1 MTDYE
6 ARLRQAIAT
15 IRELRAERDALARAR
30 SEPIAVIG
38 MACRFPGGASTPEAY
53 WRLLEDGVDAV
64 TEIPAE
70 RWRLEPAADEAPDP
84 RARATRWGAFLRDV
98 DKFDARFFGISPREA
113 AAMDP
118 QQRLL
123 LEVAWEALERGG
135 QVPER
140 LAGTSAGVF
149 LGMSTNDY
157 AHLCGAFEPGAQ
169 DIHAMTGNFFSFPAG
184 RLSYTLGLH
193 GPSLTVDT
201 ACSSSL
207 VAVHLAC
214 QSLRS
219 GECSLALAGGVNLL
233 LSPATMRLIATTGA
247 LSPDGRCKVF
257 DAEASGFVR
266 GEGCGLVLLKRLSDA
281 QADGDPI
288 CAVIRGSAVNQD
300 GRSTGMTAPNVLS
313 QQSMLKKALE
323 SAGVQPSEIGYVET
337 HGTGTS
343 LGDPIEIEA
352 LAQVVGRPRAGE
364 AGCVLGAVKTN
375 IGHLEA
381 AAGVAGLIKAVLALQ
396 HGAIPANLHFRA
408 LNPRIRLEGTSLSI
422 PTRKLA
428 WKAGGAARLAG
439 VSAFGLSGTNAH
451 VILEEAPPSAAA
463 SAGEAKVVLLP
474 LSARSPE
481 ALVAAARA
489 MRDLLREPV
498 TDASPRLADI
508 AYTAS
513 ARRSHHSHRLAVVGS
528 SREELATSLD
538 ACAEGQAPPGATRGV
553 AEPGARASVVFVFP
567 GQGSQWAGM
576 HRELFAEEP
585 SYRAALEACD
595 ALVRRHAGWS
605 LLDELD
611 APEATSRLQE
621 TEVAQPALLAVQVA
635 MAELWRSLD
644 VRPGAVIGHSVG
656 EIAAAHV
663 AGVLSLEEA
672 VRLVVLRG
680 RLMQRTK
687 GLGKMALVGVPA
699 DEAARLL
706 EGAGDRLTIAAV
718 NDPRSAVLAG
728 DEEALSD
735 VLRRLRGEGVDCRL
749 LPVSHAFHSAQM
761 APLDRELE
769 LALSGL
775 APRRAA
781 LPLFSTVTGA
791 PAAGGELDP
800 AYWARNMREPVRFAG
815 AVDAALAAGYR
826 IFLEVGPHPV
836 LAGHLQQC
844 FSARGAEARAA
855 SSLRRGL
862 PARRCLLVSL
872 GALHAHGHA
881 VAWHRLYPAGG
892 RCVPLPT
899 YAWQRTRHWIA
910 RERPEAPA
918 APAAPRPSGDA
929 PAPEPEP
936 AGGSAPD
943 ALPDALIERLR
954 AAAADERRR
963 LLEAWLQTAVAQTL
977 GLDGPEPIA
986 PGVSLLD
993 LGLDSLMSLELRDRL
1008 ELGLKVKLPINLL
1021 LEHPT
1026 VAALAE
1032 RALDALRLP
1041 ARPDGERAER
1051 GERAPAGGGAPRRS
1065 PLVAIQPGGEGS
1077 PFFCVH
1083 PFGGP
1088 VLCYTELARHL
1099 GTERSFYGL
1108 QAVGLDDGAAPDDR
1122 IEDMAARYLEAIRTV
1137 RPAGP
1142 YLLGG
1147 WSLGG
1152 LVAFAMAHELARSGE
1167 RVALLAM
1174 IDGYIS
1180 SPSSPERRLWQLV
1193 ESARMAR
1200 PEMAYDELRRL
1211 DEGALT
1217 ALVLGAARGVAPG
1230 FAEAVQRLGAAHGRA
1245 ARSYVM
1251 PCYGGRVVYFRA
1263 AEQPPPGPFGP
1274 VTEPYGTLYQ
1284 PMAGIS
1290 SQPIEIHEV
1299 PGSHHTMLREPHVRV
1314 LAERLRERLLA
1325 ADVRPR

>member
-1 MTDYE
+1 MSAPVTDYE

-15 IRELRAERDALARAR
+15 IRELRSERDALARAR

-64 TEIPAE
+64 TEIPAD
-70 RWRLEPAADEAPDP
+70 RWRLEPMPDEAPDP
-84 RARATRWGAFLRDV
+84 RARAIRWGAFLRDV
-98 DKFDARFFGISPREA
+98 DLFDAQFFGISPREA
-113 AAMDP
+113 ERMDP

-123 LEVAWEALERGG
+123 LEVAWEALERAG

-140 LAGTSAGVF
+140 LAGTSTGVF
-149 LGMSTNDY
+149 LGMSNNDY
-157 AHLCGAFEPGAQ
+157 AHLCGVFEPGAQ
-169 DIHAMTGNFFSFPAG
+169 DIHAVTGNFFSFPAG
-184 RLSYTLGLH
+184 RLSYTLGLQ
-193 GPSLTVDT
+193 GPSLTIDT

-207 VAVHLAC
+207 VAIHLAC

-219 GECSLALAGGVNLL
+219 GECSLALAGGVSLI
-233 LSPATMRLIATTGA
+233 LSPVMMRLVATTGA

-288 CAVIRGSAVNQD
+288 CAVLRGSAVNQD

-323 SAGVQPSEIGYVET
+323 SAGVQASEIGYVEA

-343 LGDPIEIEA
+343 LGDPIEVEA
-352 LAQVVGRPRAGE
+352 LAQVVGRPRATG

-381 AAGVAGLIKAVLALQ
+381 AAGVAGLIKAMLALQ

-408 LNPRIRLEGTSLSI
+408 LNPRIKLEGTSLVL

-463 SAGEAKVVLLP
+463 SAGEPPVVLLP
-474 LSARSPE
+474 LSARTPE
-481 ALVAAARA
+481 ALLAAARA
-489 MRDLLREPV
+489 FRDLLREPV

-513 ARRSHHSHRLAVVGS
+513 VRRSHHGHRLAVVGS
-528 SREELATSLD
+528 SRDELAASLD
-538 ACAEGQAPPGATRGV
+538 ACAEGQVPPGATRGV
-553 AEPGARASVVFVFP
+553 AEPGARARVVFVFS
-567 GQGSQWAGM
+567 GQGSQWTGM
-576 HRELFAEEP
+576 HRELLAEEP

-605 LLDELD
+605 LLDELA

-635 MAELWRSLD
+635 MTELWRSLD
-644 VRPGAVIGHSVG
+644 IRPGAVVGHSVG

-663 AGVLSLEEA
+663 AGALSLEEA

-687 GLGKMALVGVPA
+687 GHGKMALVAVPA
-699 DEAARLL
+699 EEAARVI
-706 EGAGDRLTIAAV
+706 EGSGDRLTIAAV

-728 DEEALSD
+728 EESALSD
-735 VLRRLRGEGVDCRL
+735 ALRRLREEGVDCRL
-749 LPVSHAFHSAQM
+749 LPVSHAFHSVQM

-769 LALSGL
+769 AALSGL
-775 APRRAA
+775 SPRKAA
-781 LPLFSTVTGA
+781 LPLFSTVSGA
-791 PAAGGELDP
+791 QVAGSELDP

-815 AVDAALAAGYR
+815 AIDGALAAGHR
-826 IFLEVGPHPV
+826 LFLEVGPHPV
-836 LAGHLQQC
+836 LSGHLQQC
-844 FSARGAEARAA
+844 FSARGVEAHAVF
-855 SSLRRGL
+855 SLRRGL
-862 PARRCLLVSL
+862 PARRCLLQSL

-881 VAWHRLYPAGG
+881 VDWKRLYPAGG
-892 RCVPLPT
+892 RCVSLPT
-899 YAWQRTRHWIA
+899 YAWQRTRHWIE

-918 APAAPRPSGDA
+918 VAAAPRASGG
-929 PAPEPEP
+929 APE
-936 AGGSAPD
+936 AASGAAAV
-943 ALPDALIERLR
+943 ALVERLR
-954 AAAADERRR
+954 AATADERRR
-963 LLEAWLQTAVAQTL
+963 VLEGWLQTFAAQTL
-977 GLDGPEPIA
+977 GLDAPERIA
-986 PGVSLLD
+986 PGASLLD
-993 LGLDSLMSLELRDRL
+993 LGLDSLMSLELRDRIAL
-1008 ELGLKVKLPINLL
+1008 SLNVKLPINLL

-1032 RALDALRLP
+1032 RALDALSLP
-1041 ARPDGERAER
+1041 APPDGER
-1051 GERAPAGGGAPRRS
+1051 GHQDGGARRRS

-1099 GTERSFYGL
+1099 GTERPFYGL
-1108 QAVGLDDGAAPDDR
+1108 QAIGLEDGVAPDDQ
-1122 IEDMAARYLEAIRTV
+1122 IEDMAARYLEAIRAV
-1137 RPAGP
+1137 KPAGP

-1152 LVAFAMAHELARSGE
+1152 LVAFEMAHQLVRCGE

-1180 SPSSPERRLWQLV
+1180 IRTTPERRLWQLV
-1193 ESARMAR
+1193 ESAKMVH
-1200 PEMAYDELRRL
+1200 PGMAYDELRRL
-1211 DEGALT
+1211 DEGELT
-1217 ALVLGAARGVAPG
+1217 ELVLGAARGVAPG
-1230 FAEAVQRLGAAHGRA
+1230 LADAVRRLGAAHGRA

-1251 PCYGGRVVYFRA
+1251 PRYGGRVVYFRA
-1263 AEQPPPGPFGP
+1263 AQQPPPGPFGP

-1284 PMAGIS
+1284 PMDGIS

-1299 PGSHHTMLREPHVRV
+1299 PGSHHTMLREPHVGA
-1314 LAERLRERLLA
+1314 LAERLRERLRTV
-1325 ADVRPR
+1325 DIRP

>member
-1 MTDYE
+1 MSVPVTDYE

-30 SEPIAVIG
+30 AEPIAVIG
-38 MACRFPGGASTPEAY
+38 MACRLPGGASTPEAY

-70 RWRLEPAADEAPDP
+70 RWRLDPAPDEAPDP
-84 RARATRWGAFLRDV
+84 RARAVRWGGFLRDV
-98 DKFDARFFGISPREA
+98 DLFDAQFFGISPREA
-113 AAMDP
+113 ERMDP

-140 LAGTSAGVF
+140 LAGSSTGVF
-149 LGMSTNDY
+149 LGITTNDY
-157 AHLCGAFEPGAQ
+157 AHLCGAFDPGAQ
-169 DIHAMTGNFFSFPAG
+169 DIHTMTGNFFSFPAG
-184 RLSYTLGLH
+184 RLSYTLGLQ

-207 VAVHLAC
+207 VAIHLAC

-219 GECSLALAGGVNLL
+219 GECALALAGGVNLL
-233 LSPATMRLIATTGA
+233 LSPVMMRLIATTGA

-281 QADGDPI
+281 LADGDPI

-323 SAGVQPSEIGYVET
+323 SAGVQASEIGYVET

-343 LGDPIEIEA
+343 LGDPIEVEA
-352 LAQVVGRPRAGE
+352 LAQVVGKPRAGE

-422 PTRKLA
+422 PTRKLE

-451 VILEEAPPSAAA
+451 TILEEAPPSAAA

-513 ARRSHHSHRLAVVGS
+513 VRRSHHSHRLAVVGS
-528 SREELATSLD
+528 SREELAASLD
-538 ACAEGQAPPGATRGV
+538 ACAEGQAPPGATRSV
-553 AEPGARASVVFVFP
+553 AEPGARVRVAFVFS

-605 LLDELD
+605 LLDELE

-656 EIAAAHV
+656 EIAAAHI

-728 DEEALSD
+728 DEAALAD

-769 LALSGL
+769 AALSGL
-775 APRRAA
+775 SPQKAA

-791 PAAGGELDP
+791 PVAGSELDP
-800 AYWARNMREPVRFAG
+800 AYWARNMRERVRFAG

-836 LAGHLQQC
+836 LSGHLRQC
-844 FSARGAEARAA
+844 FSARGADAHAVF
-855 SSLRRGL
+855 SLRREL
-862 PARRCLLVSL
+862 PARRCLLQSL

-881 VAWHRLYPAGG
+881 VAWKRLYPAGG
-892 RCVPLPT
+892 RCVSLPT
-899 YAWQRTRHWIA
+899 YAWQRTRHWIQ
-910 RERPEAPA
+910 RERPEAPDA
-918 APAAPRPSGDA
+918 PVAPRASGGAPAAVDVGA
-929 PAPEPEP
+929 PA
-936 AGGSAPD
+936 AV
-943 ALPDALIERLR
+943 ALVERLR
-954 AAAADERRR
+954 AATPDERRR
-963 LLEAWLQTAVAQTL
+963 VLEGWLKTSAAQTL
-977 GLDGPEPIA
+977 GLDAPERIA
-986 PGVSLLD
+986 PGASLLD
-993 LGLDSLMSLELRDRL
+993 LGLDSLMSLELRDRIAQ
-1008 ELGLKVKLPINLL
+1008 GLDIKLPVNLL

-1032 RALDALRLP
+1032 RALDALSLP
-1041 ARPDGERAER
+1041 APPGGERGR
-1051 GERAPAGGGAPRRS
+1051 QDGGARPRS

-1099 GTERSFYGL
+1099 GTERPFYGL
-1108 QAVGLDDGAAPDDR
+1108 QAIGLDDGAAPDER
-1122 IEDMAARYLEAIRTV
+1122 IEDMAARYLEAIRSV
-1137 RPAGP
+1137 KPAGP

-1152 LVAFAMAHELARSGE
+1152 LVAFEMAHQLVRCGE

-1174 IDGYIS
+1174 IDGYITI
-1180 SPSSPERRLWQLV
+1180 PSTRERRLWQLV
-1193 ESARMAR
+1193 EAARMAR
-1200 PEMAYDELRRL
+1200 PGMAYDELRRL
-1211 DEGALT
+1211 DEGELT
-1217 ALVLGAARGVAPG
+1217 ELVLDAARGVAPG
-1230 FAEAVQRLGAAHGRA
+1230 FADAVQRLGAAHGRA
-1245 ARSYVM
+1245 ARSYTM
-1251 PCYGGRVVYFRA
+1251 LCYGGRVVYFRA
-1263 AEQPPPGPFGP
+1263 AQQPPPGPFGP
-1274 VTEPYGTLYQ
+1274 VTEPYGALYQ

-1325 ADVRPR
+1325 ADVCPR

>member
-70 RWRLEPAADEAPDP
+70 RWRLDPAPDEAPDP
-84 RARATRWGAFLRDV
+84 RARAVRWGAFLREV
-98 DKFDARFFGISPREA
+98 DLFDARFFGISPREA
-113 AAMDP
+113 MAMDP

-140 LAGTSAGVF
+140 LVGTRTGVF

-157 AHLCGAFEPGAQ
+157 AHLCGAFDPGAQ
-169 DIHAMTGNFFSFPAG
+169 DIHAMTGNFFSFPSG
-184 RLSYTLGLH
+184 RLSYTLGLQ

-207 VAVHLAC
+207 VAIHLAC

-219 GECSLALAGGVNLL
+219 GECSLALSGGVNVI
-233 LSPATMRLIATTGA
+233 LSPVMMRLISTTGA

-313 QQSMLKKALE
+313 QQSMLKQALE
-323 SAGVQPSEIGYVET
+323 NAGVQASEIGYVET

-352 LAQVVGRPRAGE
+352 LAQIVGRPRATE

-375 IGHLEA
+375 IGHLES

-408 LNPRIRLEGTSLSI
+408 LNPRIKLEGTSLVI

-451 VILEEAPPSAAA
+451 VILEEAPPSTAA
-463 SAGEAKVVLLP
+463 SAGEAPVVLLP

-481 ALVAAARA
+481 ALLAAARA
-489 MRDLLREPV
+489 FRDLLREPV
-498 TDASPRLADI
+498 TGASPRLADI

-513 ARRSHHSHRLAVVGS
+513 VRRSHHNHRLAVVGS
-528 SREELATSLD
+528 SREELAASLD
-538 ACAEGQAPPGATRGV
+538 ACVEGQAPPGATRGV
-553 AEPGARASVVFVFP
+553 AEPGARASVVFVFS
-567 GQGSQWAGM
+567 GQGSQWFGM

-605 LLDELD
+605 LLGELD

-635 MAELWRSLD
+635 MTELWRSLD
-644 VRPGAVIGHSVG
+644 IRPGAVVGHSVG
-656 EIAAAHV
+656 EVAAAHL

-687 GLGKMALVGVPA
+687 GRGKMALVAVPA
-699 DEAARLL
+699 EEAARVL
-706 EGAGDRLTIAAV
+706 EGSGDRLTIAAV

-728 DEEALSD
+728 EEEALSD
-735 VLRRLRGEGVDCRL
+735 VLRRLREDGVDCRL

-769 LALSGL
+769 IALSGL
-775 APRRAA
+775 SPRRAA
-781 LPLFSTVTGA
+781 LPLFSSVTAA
-791 PAAGGELDP
+791 PVAGSELDP

-836 LAGHLQQC
+836 LSGHLQQC
-844 FSARGAEARAA
+844 FSARGAEAHAVF
-855 SSLRRGL
+855 SLRRGF
-862 PARRCLLVSL
+862 PARRCLLQSL

-881 VAWHRLYPAGG
+881 VAWKRLYPAGG
-892 RCVPLPT
+892 RCVSLPT
-899 YAWQRTRHWIA
+899 VAWQRTRHWIE
-910 RERPEAPA
+910 RERPEAPD
-918 APAAPRPSGDA
+918 APAAPRASGGA
-929 PAPEPEP
+929 PAPEPD
-936 AGGSAPD
+936 AGGAAAV
-943 ALPDALIERLR
+943 ALVERLR
-954 AAAADERRR
+954 AATAGERRR
-963 LLEAWLQTAVAQTL
+963 AMEGWLQTSAAQTL
-977 GLDGPEPIA
+977 GLDDPGKIA
-986 PGVSLLD
+986 PGASLLD

-1008 ELGLKVKLPINLL
+1008 ELGFKVKLPINLL

-1032 RALDALRLP
+1032 RALDALSLP
-1041 ARPDGERAER
+1041 APPG
-1051 GERAPAGGGAPRRS
+1051 GERAPEDGGAPRRS
-1065 PLVAIQPGGEGS
+1065 PLVAIRPGGEGS

-1099 GTERSFYGL
+1099 GTERPFYGL
-1108 QAVGLDDGAAPDDR
+1108 QASGLDDGAAPDER
-1122 IEDMAARYLEAIRTV
+1122 IEDMAARYIEAIRAV
-1137 RPAGP
+1137 KPAGP

-1152 LVAFAMAHELARSGE
+1152 LVAFEMAHQLVRCGE

-1180 SPSSPERRLWQLV
+1180 IPSSPERRLWQLV

-1200 PEMAYDELRRL
+1200 PGMAYDELCRL
-1211 DEGALT
+1211 DEGELT
-1217 ALVLGAARGVAPG
+1217 ELVLGAARGVAPG
-1230 FAEAVQRLGAAHGRA
+1230 FAAAVKRLGAAHGRA

-1274 VTEPYGTLYQ
+1274 ATEPYGTLYQ
-1284 PMAGIS
+1284 PMDGIS
-1290 SQPIEIHEV
+1290 SQPIEIDEV

-1314 LAERLRERLLA
+1314 LAERLRECLLA
-1325 ADVRPR
+1325 ADIRP

>member
-15 IRELRAERDALARAR
+15 IRELRSERDALARAR

-64 TEIPAE
+64 MEIPAE
-70 RWRLEPAADEAPDP
+70 RWRLDLTPDEAPDP
-84 RARATRWGAFLRDV
+84 RARAVRWGAFLREV
-98 DKFDARFFGISPREA
+98 DLFDARFFGISPREA
-113 AAMDP
+113 MTMDP

-140 LAGTSAGVF
+140 LAGTSTGVF
-149 LGMSTNDY
+149 LGMSNNDY

-184 RLSYTLGLH
+184 RLSYTLGLQ

-207 VAVHLAC
+207 VAIHLAC

-219 GECSLALAGGVNLL
+219 GECSLALSGGVNLI
-233 LSPATMRLIATTGA
+233 LSPVMMRLISTTGA

-323 SAGVQPSEIGYVET
+323 SAGVQASEIGYVET
-337 HGTGTS
+337 HGTGTP
-343 LGDPIEIEA
+343 LGDPIEVEA
-352 LAQVVGRPRAGE
+352 LAQVLGGPRATE

-408 LNPRIRLEGTSLSI
+408 LNPRIKLEGTSLTI
-422 PTRKLA
+422 PARKLA

-463 SAGEAKVVLLP
+463 SAGEAPVVLLP
-474 LSARSPE
+474 LSARTPE
-481 ALVAAARA
+481 ALLAAARA
-489 MRDLLREPV
+489 LRDLLREPV
-498 TDASPRLADI
+498 TGASPRLSDI

-513 ARRSHHSHRLAVVGS
+513 VRRSHHSHRLAVVGS
-528 SREELATSLD
+528 SREELAASLD
-538 ACAEGQAPPGATRGV
+538 ACVEGQAPPGATRGV
-553 AEPGARASVVFVFP
+553 AEPGARARVVFVFS

-605 LLDELD
+605 LLDELA

-635 MAELWRSLD
+635 MTELWRSLD
-644 VRPGAVIGHSVG
+644 IRPGAVVGHSVG
-656 EIAAAHV
+656 EVAAAHI
-663 AGVLSLEEA
+663 AGALSLDEA

-687 GLGKMALVGVPA
+687 GRGKMALVAVPA
-699 DEAARLL
+699 EQAAHVI
-706 EGAGDRLTIAAV
+706 ESSGDRLTIAAV

-728 DEEALSD
+728 EEAALSD
-735 VLRRLRGEGVDCRL
+735 VLRRLHEEGVDCRM

-769 LALSGL
+769 IALSGL
-775 APRRAA
+775 SPRKAA

-791 PAAGGELDP
+791 PVAGSELEP

-815 AVDAALAAGYR
+815 AVDAALAAGHR

-836 LAGHLQQC
+836 LSGHLQQC
-844 FSARGAEARAA
+844 FSTRGAEAHAV

-862 PARRCLLVSL
+862 PARRCLLQSL

-881 VAWHRLYPAGG
+881 VEWKRLYPAGG
-892 RCVPLPT
+892 RCVSLPT
-899 YAWQRTRHWIA
+899 YAWQRTRHWVQ
-910 RERPEAPA
+910 RERPEAPD
-918 APAAPRPSGDA
+918 APGAPRASGGA
-929 PAPEPEP
+929 PAPEP
-936 AGGSAPD
+936 AGGAAASP
-943 ALPDALIERLR
+943 LVERLR
-954 AAAADERRR
+954 AATADERRR
-963 LLEAWLQTAVAQTL
+963 LLEGWLQTSVAQTL
-977 GLDGPEPIA
+977 GLDGPERIA
-986 PGVSLLD
+986 PGASLLD
-993 LGLDSLMSLELRDRL
+993 LGLDSLMSLELRNRL
-1008 ELGLKVKLPINLL
+1008 ELSFKVKLPVNLL
-1021 LEHPT
+1021 LEHPS
-1026 VAALAE
+1026 VAALARGVE
-1032 RALDALRLP
+1032 RTLDALDLP
-1041 ARPDGERAER
+1041 ASPGGERAR
-1051 GERAPAGGGAPRRS
+1051 QDGSAPRRS

-1088 VLCYTELARHL
+1088 VLCYTDLARHL
-1099 GTERSFYGL
+1099 GTERPFYGI
-1108 QAVGLDDGAAPDDR
+1108 QASGLDDGAAPDDR
-1122 IEDMAARYLEAIRTV
+1122 IEDMAARYLEAIRAVKQT
-1137 RPAGP
+1137 GP

-1152 LVAFAMAHELARSGE
+1152 LVAFEMAHQLVRCGE

-1174 IDGYIS
+1174 IDGYTSIRS
-1180 SPSSPERRLWQLV
+1180 TPERRLWQLV

-1200 PEMAYDELRRL
+1200 PAMAYDELRRL
-1211 DEGALT
+1211 DEGELT
-1217 ALVLGAARGVAPG
+1217 ELVLGAARGVAPG
-1230 FAEAVQRLGAAHGRA
+1230 FTDAVKRLGAAHGRA

-1251 PCYGGRVVYFRA
+1251 PCYAGRVVYFRA
-1263 AEQPPPGPFGP
+1263 AQQPPPGPFGP

-1284 PMAGIS
+1284 PLDGIS

-1314 LAERLRERLLA
+1314 LAERLRERMLA
-1325 ADVRPR
+1325 VDIRP